1 MGASDTKMGDLVPDS
16 GPLSSPKPWSLLPEY
31 TKVPPDEERIYKRK
45 QGTRQVLKYGVVL
58 IGLALLAFWVVWL
71 SLNSG
76 TAERSLLDDIL
87 NDGEFEGIGDK
98 SRPDNAIAVVLR
110 RKQVGNPDDYFD
122 RNFMDYKNGFQ
133 SKGETW
139 MGLEALHQL
148 TSQGSWSLHIK
159 MVDYDQNA
167 FVAVYDQFKVGPGDD
182 YTLNVGQYN
191 QDLSTLG
198 DSLNS
203 NWTEN
208 NINGMKFTTWDKDQ
222 DGWSSGN
229 CASRWS
235 GGWWYNRC
243 MHPIPQASIR
253 PPRLRTEQS
262 TFSTTTALC
271 PANMRLPALPRQST

>member
-1 MGASDTKMGDLVPDS
+1 LNIDF
-16 GPLSSPKPWSLLPEY
+16 LLN
-31 TKVPPDEERIYKRK
+31 T
-45 QGTRQVLKYGVVL
+45 
-58 IGLALLAFWVVWL
+58 AF
-71 SLNSG
+71 
-76 TAERSLLDDIL
+76 
-87 NDGEFEGIGDK
+87 
-98 SRPDNAIAVVLR
+98 
-110 RKQVGNPDDYFD
+110 GNPDDYFD

-243 MHPIPQASIR
+243 MHAHPTGLHSPTKVEDGAKYIFHYHCAMPCKYAPSSFAEAEYLIK
-253 PPRLRTEQS
+253 L
-262 TFSTTTALC
+262 
-271 PANMRLPALPRQST
+271 N

>member
-45 QGTRQVLKYGVVL
+45 QGTRQVLKHG
-58 IGLALLAFWVVWL
+58 
-71 SLNSG
+71 
-76 TAERSLLDDIL
+76 DIL

-122 RNFMDYKNGFQ
+122 RNFMYYKNGFQ